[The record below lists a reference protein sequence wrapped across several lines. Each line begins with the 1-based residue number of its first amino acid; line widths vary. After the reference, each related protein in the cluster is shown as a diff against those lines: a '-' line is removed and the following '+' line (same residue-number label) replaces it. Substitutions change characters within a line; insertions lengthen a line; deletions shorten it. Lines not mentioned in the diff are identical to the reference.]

1 MGRFD
6 GYVSGDKFV
15 AYDEDNPAYW
25 AEDNLR
31 ADDFDQYI
39 TDMSDDYD
47 PYYDDPY
54 YEEGASD

>member
-1 MGRFD
+1 MARAAGHD
-6 GYVSGDKFV
+6 EGLLAVS
-15 AYDEDNPAYW
+15 YDEDNPAYW

-54 YEEGASD
+54 YGEGED